1 MCIYILYINFGE
13 IMDKKEL
20 AELLLK
26 LETMRVAMARMQQDL
41 LEIASKL
48 RFIPVSEVSSSDDD
62 MEGALNTPR
71 SSPR

>member
-1 MCIYILYINFGE
+1 
-13 IMDKKEL
+13 MDKKEL

-62 MEGALNTPR
+62 MEDALNTPR

>member
-62 MEGALNTPR
+62 MEDALNTPR
-71 SSPR
+71 SR